1 MALQYLY
8 HGTTK
13 KLKIGDFLLP
23 HNTYDGKRENR
34 VNAVFATPNLKKA
47 ISFGILRAIFTDGDF
62 CMISG
67 NKIIID
73 KPSSNINT
81 HFYVYLVDSVGFQL
95 DTRDEYINRNNVK
108 IINTIVFDTITAIK
122 EYGFEICTIAC
133 VDKNLTIE
141 DRAKKK
147 KEFIKN
153 KNFLKLDIEN
163 LILFQR
169 KRNNSNSG
177 NSGHEY

>member
-1 MALQYLY
+1 M
-8 HGTTK
+8 
-13 KLKIGDFLLP
+13 
-23 HNTYDGKRENR
+23 
-34 VNAVFATPNLKKA
+34 
-47 ISFGILRAIFTDGDF
+47 
-62 CMISG
+62 
-67 NKIIID
+67 
-73 KPSSNINT
+73 
-81 HFYVYLVDSVGFQL
+81 VDSVGFQL

-122 EYGFEICTIAC
+122 EYGFEICTIPC
-133 VDKNLTIE
+133 VDKNLTVE

-153 KNFLKLDIEN
+153 KNFLKLDIEH